1 MSKILSFIGW
11 VIINAVGRT
20 LRIREING
28 ASWKNLKTGAVFA
41 FWHGEQFIPFYVH
54 RNQNVAIMSSL
65 SKDGEI
71 QAGILR
77 RCGYIPVRGSSSRG
91 AERAL
96 VGMIRHMKKGRSTAY
111 AVDGPRGPLHEIKPG
126 AVYTALKS
134 GCPLIP
140 VSSSAQWYKV
150 FSKAWDQ
157 YELPL
162 PFSKAVIAYGEPIYV
177 TGDDTIEYKSREL
190 RSSLLELS
198 SFTHKCSMADDI
210 KKYLALHPRARLLI
224 IQPSR
229 IGDVIFSLPALSA
242 IRKQYPHA
250 WIGWVVDER
259 CAPLLEGNTCLDEVI
274 VFDRSRVSLRYLL
287 NFRRTLRRKNADIS
301 IDFHGLFKSAFLV
314 WCAGARFRIG
324 SASTNGMRE
333 LSWLFSKEIAPQT
346 IDSHCVERHLAVANY
361 LGCNIAPAEY
371 PIAKDEQAAK
381 RVDEILSK
389 NGIDKSK
396 PLIAIHPGGG
406 WTARRWH
413 TERFAE
419 LIARLQSSSGAAIT
433 LVGGRE
439 GGTSEK
445 GLNEEI
451 VAQVSS
457 PVTDM
462 TGKLT
467 LKELI
472 ALLRRVDLFIANEA
486 GPLHI
491 ATALGIPAIAILG
504 PTDPRRTGPFGGKT
518 RVIRHE
524 VECQPCRNRGCTSKE
539 CMELIT
545 VEEVFSAATT
555 SLQPR

>member
-1 MSKILSFIGW
+1 MSRILSFIGW
-11 VIINAVGRT
+11 VIIYVVGRT

-28 ASWKNLKTGAVFA
+28 ASWKNLNTGVVFA
-41 FWHGEQFIPFYVH
+41 FWHGEQFVPFYVH
-54 RNQNVAIMSSL
+54 KKQNVAIMSSL

-71 QAGILR
+71 QAGILQR
-77 RCGYIPVRGSSSRG
+77 FGYIPVRGSSSRG

-96 VGMIRHMKKGRSTAY
+96 VEMIRHMKKGRSTAY

-140 VSSSAQWYKV
+140 VSGSAQIYKI
-150 FSKAWDQ
+150 FSKAWDK

-162 PFSKAVIAYGEPIYV
+162 PFTRAVIAYGEPIYV
-177 TGDDTIEYKSREL
+177 NDGDDMEYKLREL
-190 RSSLLELS
+190 RSALLELS
-198 SFTHKCSMADDI
+198 SFTHRCSMDEDI
-210 KKYLALHPRARLLI
+210 KKYLSLHPRTRLLI

-242 IRKQYPHA
+242 IRKRYPHA

-274 VFDRSRVSLRYLL
+274 VFDRSKVSLRYLL
-287 NFRRTLRRKNADIS
+287 DFRRTLRRKKADVS
-301 IDFHGLFKSAFLV
+301 IDLHGLFKSAFLV
-314 WCAGARFRIG
+314 WCAGARFKIG
-324 SASTNGMRE
+324 SSSTNGMRE
-333 LSWLFSKEIAPQT
+333 LSWLFSREITPQSAET
-346 IDSHCVERHLAVANY
+346 HCVERHLAVAHY
-361 LGCNIAPAEY
+361 LGCEIAPAEY
-371 PIAKDEQAAK
+371 PVTPDEPAAK
-381 RVDEILSK
+381 RVDELLSAH
-389 NGIDKSK
+389 GVDKSK
-396 PLIAIHPGGG
+396 TLIAVHPGGG

-413 TERFAE
+413 TERFAK
-419 LIARLQSSSGAAIT
+419 LIDRLNASTGAAIA

-439 GGTSEK
+439 GGSSEK

-451 VAQVSS
+451 TAQASS
-457 PVTDM
+457 PVIDL

-472 ALLRRVDLFIANEA
+472 ALLRRVNLFIANEA

-518 RVIRHE
+518 RVVRHE
-524 VECQPCRNRGCTSKE
+524 VECQPCRNRGCTSKK

-545 VEEVFSAATT
+545 VEEVFSAATA
-555 SLQPR
+555 LLNQR

>member
-1 MSKILSFIGW
+1 
-11 VIINAVGRT
+11 
-20 LRIREING
+20 
-28 ASWKNLKTGAVFA
+28 
-41 FWHGEQFIPFYVH
+41 
-54 RNQNVAIMSSL
+54 
-65 SKDGEI
+65 
-71 QAGILR
+71 
-77 RCGYIPVRGSSSRG
+77 
-91 AERAL
+91 
-96 VGMIRHMKKGRSTAY
+96 
-111 AVDGPRGPLHEIKPG
+111 
-126 AVYTALKS
+126 
-134 GCPLIP
+134 
-140 VSSSAQWYKV
+140 
-150 FSKAWDQ
+150 
-157 YELPL
+157 
-162 PFSKAVIAYGEPIYV
+162 
-177 TGDDTIEYKSREL
+177 
-190 RSSLLELS
+190 
-198 SFTHKCSMADDI
+198 
-210 KKYLALHPRARLLI
+210 
-224 IQPSR
+224 
-229 IGDVIFSLPALSA
+229 
-242 IRKQYPHA
+242 
-250 WIGWVVDER
+250 
-259 CAPLLEGNTCLDEVI
+259 
-274 VFDRSRVSLRYLL
+274 LL

-413 TERFAE
+413 TERFAK